1 MVSARVPALRRIIA
15 SRWFKL
21 LLSAGL
27 LALLLHK
34 TDWREMRAA
43 VAEADLTWLFLA
55 VVAMVASQV
64 VSTYRWALL
73 ARAVGFV
80 APFRHYLLY
89 YFSGMYLNLFGP
101 GTIAGDVGRVVFL
114 AGGGRRALALTTV
127 VAHRAIGFVAL
138 VWVAA
143 AAVVV
148 LPDEP
153 LPGIFRWLAAVAV
166 PATIAAW
173 LWGPR
178 LMARLLPRTNNW
190 RVLVERDLAPYWHDR
205 PLLIISLGWATAV
218 HALQITA
225 QMLVAHALG
234 LQLPWAFFLV
244 VVPLVNVAGTLPFS
258 LQGVGVR
265 EAGYW
270 YYLAQIGVQREA
282 ALAVGLLTSVTVLA
296 SSLTGLPAF
305 LMVRQAKSLPGSDT
319 PLEGAAPSAPGG
331 AVVGHGTNSAG
342 GAKPPASR
350 LGADGAAPSRRLP

>member
-1 MVSARVPALRRIIA
+1 MVSGRVAPLRRIVA

-21 LLSAGL
+21 LLSTAL
-27 LALLLHK
+27 LALLLYE
-34 TDWREMRAA
+34 TDLRQMGAA
-43 VAEADLTWLFLA
+43 VAEADVTWLILA
-55 VVAMVASQV
+55 VAAVVASQV
-64 VSTYRWALL
+64 VSAYRWALL
-73 ARAVGFV
+73 ARAVGFRE
-80 APFRHYLLY
+80 PFRRFCLY

-114 AGGGRRALALTTV
+114 AGGSRRALALTTV

-143 AAVVV
+143 AAVVL

-153 LPGIFRWLAAVAV
+153 LPGVFRWLAALAV
-166 PATIAAW
+166 PATITAW

-178 LMARLLPRTNNW
+178 LVARLLPRTNNW
-190 RVLVERDLAPYWHDR
+190 RVLVERDLAPYWHDTA
-205 PLLIISLGWATAV
+205 LLIVSLCWAASV
-218 HALQITA
+218 HALQIA
-225 QMLVAHALG
+225 GQILVAHSLG

-270 YYLAQIGVQREA
+270 YYLSQIGVQREA

-305 LMVRQAKSLPGSDT
+305 LMLRQRKA
-319 PLEGAAPSAPGG
+319 
-331 AVVGHGTNSAG
+331 
-342 GAKPPASR
+342 PASSEEGR
-350 LGADGAAPSRRLP
+350 EDLQRS